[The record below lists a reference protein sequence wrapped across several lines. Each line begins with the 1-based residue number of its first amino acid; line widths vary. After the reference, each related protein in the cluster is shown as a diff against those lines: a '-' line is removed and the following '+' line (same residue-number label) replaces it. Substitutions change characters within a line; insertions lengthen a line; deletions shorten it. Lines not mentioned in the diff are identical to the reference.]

1 MKTQEEQKLLKT
13 KQLPQYR
20 RNKDENLHRYAVRG
34 VKDRKRE
41 VIKETCKKITNL
53 EHSVKNANLS

>member
-20 RNKDENLHRYAVRG
+20 RNKDENFHRYAVR
-34 VKDRKRE
+34 VEKYKQIQRERKI
-41 VIKETCKKITNL
+41 IKNNQSSNL
-53 EHSVKNANLS
+53 